1 MIKRR
6 RAIVLIVSKL
16 WTPLTASAS
25 AASVYSGY
33 EVDDDWCVSVL
44 QSYQAEGDTLF
55 PWSVGESA
63 TPAPHVAVVWL
74 CFAWSHALPPSFQE
88 RT

>member
-1 MIKRR
+1 MHWVKMWRASDSFLCNCIKNVNV
-6 RAIVLIVSKL
+6 AQS
-16 WTPLTASAS
+16 LTTDSAS

-44 QSYQAEGDTLF
+44 QSYQTEGDTPF

-63 TPAPHVAVVWL
+63 AMQRPHGHFSR
-74 CFAWSHALPPSFQE
+74 CSGF
-88 RT
+88 